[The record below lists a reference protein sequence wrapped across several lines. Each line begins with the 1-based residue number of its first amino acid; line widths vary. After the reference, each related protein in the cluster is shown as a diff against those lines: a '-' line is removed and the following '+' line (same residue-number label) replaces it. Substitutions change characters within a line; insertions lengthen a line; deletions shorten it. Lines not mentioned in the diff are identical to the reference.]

1 MSALPVLNQ
10 FLFLDMWATATASIL
25 GGPWY
30 GAIIG
35 CLTNLTGDVF
45 FGGQYLNYAPVS
57 VWGAIIWGALAHR
70 WGLGP
75 FIPPEHKPNLYRQ
88 LTIRILI
95 NGLVV
100 GGVCVLLVMAILD
113 DFSGWITVPPADA
126 AAKEHPAVLMLRIF
140 YDYFEKVGLAEYGL
154 IDTARSRMSDLL
166 TLPMHLVMTIP
177 DQVFS
182 ASLAFYIAICI
193 ARKSG
198 YAEWRL
204 AGRKPYLHPIFSPV
218 AFVCIYPAM
227 LAAHVAINHPGFDV
241 EKLPHYC
248 LWLSPLL
255 AAAPALRSA
264 LRGGAAVGRK
274 KPSVDDHPGTYRLLI
289 THIFSSQSGA
299 QCDVGEAGYPTPH
312 DNISGRRIIFAREIA
327 TKARNLDQV
336 GAKSFAVWRC
346 LAFIVDELVKQVDFC
361 FGQGNTWRRFRCR
374 TVDHRHPENT
384 PAQDAEDGDQVH
396 EPFSGSQLR
405 IFCLAARLQDL
416 MKDLDLPAHR
426 VPFKFFNDIL
436 AGLDR

>member
-1 MSALPVLNQ
+1 MNMKLLMPPDARKFFLLAIPFVVGNLIVARTLPVLNQ

-88 LTIRILI
+88 LTIRILV

-100 GGVCVLLVMAILD
+100 GVVCMLLVMVILD
-113 DFSGWITVPPADA
+113 DFSGSITLPPADT

-177 DQVFS
+177 DKVFS

-204 AGRKPYLHPIFSPV
+204 AGRKPSLHPIFSPV
-218 AFVCIYPAM
+218 VFVCIYPAF
-227 LAAHVAINHPGFDV
+227 LAAHVAINHPGFGV

-264 LRGGAAVGRK
+264 LRGSAAGGRK
-274 KPSVDDHPGTYRLLI
+274 KRSVDDHPGAYRKLTDTMDLLHYDLFDLYAVGYAI
-289 THIFSSQSGA
+289 ALFTVFA
-299 QCDVGEAGYPTPH
+299 QFTDNGVVVAIKEVFERGIGVVTLLLLLKVLPVFVSHLLH
-312 DNISGRRIIFAREIA
+312 DS
-327 TKARNLDQV
+327 
-336 GAKSFAVWRC
+336 
-346 LAFIVDELVKQVDFC
+346 
-361 FGQGNTWRRFRCR
+361 
-374 TVDHRHPENT
+374 
-384 PAQDAEDGDQVH
+384 
-396 EPFSGSQLR
+396 
-405 IFCLAARLQDL
+405 
-416 MKDLDLPAHR
+416 
-426 VPFKFFNDIL
+426 
-436 AGLDR
+436 